1 MEFLIYYKIFT
12 HPPPPPK
19 KKKKKKNKKKEK
31 KKAYFMP
38 ADMVEVICLWPS
50 NHLPTHPGSPI
61 LLGHNS
67 LFAGL

>member
-1 MEFLIYYKIFT
+1 
-12 HPPPPPK
+12 
-19 KKKKKKNKKKEK
+19 
-31 KKAYFMP
+31 MP